1 VSHIDRHLHII
12 INPIPKSNIS
22 DNRGPLCYRGIA
34 LAPAAYILYC
44 KLLNERLR
52 QWIGDNDG
60 LADEQNGFRKG
71 RSTVEQMASLSNI
84 IDVRKKLRKSTFCAF
99 VDFKKAYDT
108 IDRNLLCGK
117 LTSLSVDKKMCLAI
131 KSLYNGVKC
140 SVRIN
145 SFNTD

>member
-1 VSHIDRHLHII
+1 VVLT
-12 INPIPKSNIS
+12 
-22 DNRGPLCYRGIA
+22 
-34 LAPAAYILYC
+34 
-44 KLLNERLR
+44 KLENVHV
-52 QWIGDNDG
+52 
-60 LADEQNGFRKG
+60 F
-71 RSTVEQMASLSNI
+71 
-84 IDVRKKLRKSTFCAF
+84 RKSTFCAF